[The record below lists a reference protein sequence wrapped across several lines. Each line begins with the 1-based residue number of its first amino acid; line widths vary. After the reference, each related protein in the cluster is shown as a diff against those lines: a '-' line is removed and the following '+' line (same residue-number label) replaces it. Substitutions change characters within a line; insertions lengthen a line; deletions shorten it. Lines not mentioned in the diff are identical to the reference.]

1 MRRNVQTL
9 IGLLFVLLVA
19 RSARAIDALA
29 ERRHEVESLSAD
41 EREELR
47 AKFAKFEALS
57 PDEQEQLRRLHEQ
70 LDSDPQGNQLRRT
83 MARYHEWLKSLSPSD
98 RADLLALPPAEQ
110 LARIKTL
117 KHDQEARA
125 ASLAGGA
132 HLVGRDVTAL
142 SHWVDQFATDHET
155 ELLKSAPRR
164 KDIRN
169 LDSAA
174 RHKALV
180 LLAWQHWRTGNLLPL
195 ITDAEIT
202 RLAEQLSPEARRALE
217 GQTNQENRVQ
227 MIREWAQAISRA
239 RLAAGLAGKGGV
251 LVSADDLSRFFQ
263 NDLTQ
268 AERDRLMELPR
279 DEMHRELRKLY
290 LQRKHLPDVPALP
303 AKKPPGETQPSGT

>member
-1 MRRNVQTL
+1 MRRNVLTL
-9 IGLLFVLLVA
+9 IGLFCALLEA
-19 RSARAIDALA
+19 RSAHAIDALA
-29 ERRHEVESLSAD
+29 ERRQQVQSMSAD

-83 MARYHEWLKSLSPSD
+83 LARYHEWLKSLSPSD
-98 RADLLALPPAEQ
+98 RADLLALPPTER

-132 HLVGRDVTAL
+132 RLVGRDVSAL
-142 SHWVDQFATDHET
+142 SHWMDQFAIDHES

-164 KDIRN
+164 QEIKN
-169 LDSAA
+169 LDSVA

-180 LLAWQHWRTGNLLPL
+180 LLAWQHWRTGNKLPL

-202 RLAEQLSPEARRALE
+202 RLAEQLSPEPRRALE
-217 GQTNQENRVQ
+217 GQAIQAGRVQ
-227 MIREWAQAISRA
+227 MIHEWAQAITRA
-239 RLAAGLAGKGGV
+239 RFAAGLTGKGNA

-263 NDLTQ
+263 NELSQ

-290 LQRKHLPDVPALP
+290 LQHKHVPDAP
-303 AKKPPGETQPSGT
+303 AKKPPGEAQPSGT